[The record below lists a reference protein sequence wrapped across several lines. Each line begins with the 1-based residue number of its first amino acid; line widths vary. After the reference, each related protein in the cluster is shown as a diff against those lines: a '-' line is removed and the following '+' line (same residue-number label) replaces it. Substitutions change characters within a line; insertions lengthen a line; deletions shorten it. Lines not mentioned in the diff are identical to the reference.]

1 MNTLWYSVC
10 AAAARVSRQIQI
22 VIATVLAISSLSV
35 PIVRAQS
42 NADSSIAGRV
52 FGAAAA
58 DLAGATATI
67 ANKDTGF
74 SRTVAIAANGTFQA
88 TSLPVETYVVTV
100 QLKGKS
106 PVSQAIVT
114 NIGDPTSARF
124 YMSDMANEAVQLE
137 KFEVAGARYSAIDV
151 QSADVG
157 LNISIDRVEILP
169 VARNLTAVA
178 LLTPGVNLG
187 DTGYFGN
194 LASFAGASQA
204 ENAYYLNGF
213 DITDFRKGLG
223 YGTVP
228 FEFFQDFQIRT
239 TGYSAM
245 FGRSTGGVVNTVSK
259 RGSNTFK
266 GGFSVYWQPDSLT
279 EKSPDSFR
287 TNGDLYI
294 VRSIGKTDSKQYNFY
309 GSGALVKDKLFF
321 YAMYN
326 ARNDSSQFVNG
337 TNQYYYR
344 TSNDPFW
351 AAKFDWQALKDHAF
365 EYTVFSNSGTTVD
378 ERYNYPLVATGA
390 NFKTTPVAQGTSIG
404 KNYGDFGGKTQIGR
418 YTGRFFEDLTI
429 AVMAGKNTNNSSNRS
444 DASNDPYVINN
455 ATSAVLSGVASV
467 TEDLD
472 TRKAYRADGA
482 YSFTLKGRHTLN
494 FGYDLEDNKAHS
506 LVKRSGDIAY
516 YLLPYTGG
524 ALDNSATPPAGT
536 TKVVRVDKY
545 QVGGDFRVI
554 TNALYVEDNYK
565 LLDERLVLNLGLR
578 NEGFDNRNGNDVSFV
593 KMKNQLAP
601 RLQGAYD
608 LKGDGRS
615 KVFGSWGRYYLQIPA
630 NTNIRLAGGETY
642 YSDYYVLN
650 SALTDKNVVL
660 GPQVG
665 SRVVTGTG
673 IVPGAE
679 SIVDTNLGPMYQDEW
694 VLGYSRE
701 LNKKWSVSVTG
712 IFRDLKQILE
722 DSAVDGALLNYAK
735 SKGYYKFV
743 AGGFDYY
750 VLTNP
755 GKPVTMYLNFSKD
768 TNRDGVV
775 DTGDQDDKSIKEKVT
790 LPVSDLGYPPGSRK
804 YYALEFKL
812 NRAFS
817 DKWAMQASY
826 VWSHSYG
833 NYEGSLYSD
842 IGQSDSGI
850 TQLFDQP
857 GLVDG
862 TYGNLPNDKRHVFK
876 LNGSYAPTKE
886 LTVST
891 NFVAQSGRP
900 ENGLGLHPLRAGNT
914 TDAYARAYGAS
925 SMYIGGVLVPR
936 GSVGTTPWV
945 YTWSMSAH
953 YRPHWANDKVSFG
966 MDIFNIL
973 DQSAVTSVYERAELS
988 SGAKDTRYLQPRTY
1002 QAPRSFRFS
1011 VSYDL

>member
-1 MNTLWYSVC
+1 MNTRLNLVR
-10 AAAARVSRQIQI
+10 ATFARISSLTQV
-22 VIATVLAISSLSV
+22 VIATVLAVSFLAT
-35 PIVRAQS
+35 PMVRAQS

-52 FGAAAA
+52 FGAAAS
-58 DLAGATATI
+58 DLVGATATI

-74 SRTVAIAANGTFQA
+74 SRTVAIGATGSFQA
-88 TSLPVETYVVTV
+88 TALPVDTYSVTV
-100 QLKGKS
+100 QLKGKAA
-106 PVSQAIVT
+106 VSQIVVT
-114 NIGDPTSARF
+114 NIGDPTSVRF
-124 YMSDMANEAVQLE
+124 YAADMANEAVQLA
-137 KFEVAGARYSAIDV
+137 KFEVSSARYSAIDV

-157 LNISIDRVEILP
+157 LNISIDRVELLP
-169 VARNLTAVA
+169 VGRNLTAVA
-178 LLTPGVNLG
+178 LMTPGVNPG

-194 LASFAGASQA
+194 LASFAGASVA

-213 DITDFRKGLG
+213 DITDFRRGLG

-245 FGRSTGGVVNTVSK
+245 FGRSTGGVVNAVSK

-266 GGFSVYWQPDSLT
+266 GGFNLFWQPNNLT

-287 TNGDLYI
+287 SNGDLYI
-294 VRSIGKTDSKQYNFY
+294 VRSIGRSDSKQYNFY

-326 ARNDSSQFVNG
+326 ARNDKSEFVSG

-344 TSNDPFW
+344 NSSDPFW

-365 EYTVFSNSGTTVD
+365 EYTIFSNAGTTVD
-378 ERYNYPLVATGA
+378 DRYTYPLVAAGA
-390 NFKTTPVAQGTSIG
+390 GYKVTPVKQGASLG
-404 KNYGDFGGKTQIGR
+404 KSYGDFGGKTQIGR

-429 AVMAGKNTNNSSNRS
+429 AAMAGRSTSNSSNRS
-444 DASNDPYVINN
+444 DVSNDPYVVNA
-455 ATSAVLSGVASV
+455 ATSQVLSGVASV

-472 TRKAYRADGA
+472 TRKAYRVDGA
-482 YSFTLKGRHTLN
+482 YSFSLIGRHTLN

-506 LVKRSGDIAY
+506 LVKRSGDISY
-516 YLLPYTGG
+516 TLLPYTGG
-524 ALDNSATPPAGT
+524 ALDNGATPPAGT
-536 TKVVRVDKY
+536 TKVVKVDKY
-545 QVGGDFRVI
+545 LVGGDFRVI
-554 TNALYVEDNYK
+554 TNALYAEDNVK

-601 RLQGAYD
+601 RLQAAYD

-630 NTNIRLAGGETY
+630 NTNVRLAGGETY

-660 GPQVG
+660 GPQIG
-665 SRVVTGTG
+665 SRVITGNG

-679 SIVDTNLGPMYQDEW
+679 SIVDANLGPMYQDEW

-712 IFRDLKQILE
+712 IFRDLKQIIE
-722 DSAVDGALLNYAK
+722 DSAVDGALLKYAK
-735 SKGYYKFV
+735 SKGYNKFEV
-743 AGGFDYY
+743 GGFDYY

-768 TNRDGVV
+768 IDGDGIV
-775 DTGDQDDKSIKEKVT
+775 DYNDQSNSAIKEKVT
-790 LPVSDLGYPPGSRK
+790 LPVADLGYPPGTRK

-812 NRAFS
+812 NRAFA

-826 VWSHSYG
+826 VWSHTYG
-833 NYEGSLYSD
+833 NYEGSVYSD
-842 IGQSDSGI
+842 IGQADAGI

-862 TYGNLPNDKRHVFK
+862 TYGNLPNDRRHVFK
-876 LNGSYAPTKE
+876 VNGNYSVTKE
-886 LTVST
+886 LTLSST
-891 NFVAQSGRP
+891 YTAQSGRP
-900 ENGLGLHPLRAGNT
+900 INALGLHPLRPGNT
-914 TDAYARAYGAS
+914 TDAYARAYGAAS
-925 SMYIGGVLVPR
+925 YYEGGVLVPR
-936 GSVGTTPWV
+936 GSRGLTPWV
-945 YTWSMSAH
+945 YTWNMSAH

-966 MDIFNIL
+966 VDVFNL
-973 DQSAVTSVYERAELS
+973 FNTDAVTAVYEKAELS
-988 SGAKDTRYLQPRTY
+988 SGAKDTRYLSPRTY